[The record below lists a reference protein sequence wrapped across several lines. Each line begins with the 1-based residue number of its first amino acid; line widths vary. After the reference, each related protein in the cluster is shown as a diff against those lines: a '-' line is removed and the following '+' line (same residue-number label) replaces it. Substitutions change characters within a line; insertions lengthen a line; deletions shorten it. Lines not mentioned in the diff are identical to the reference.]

1 MKNLKSLKYAN
12 ITKDHFGHQGALYK
26 GDKVIIKEITS
37 RGIRVIDLVGKIY
50 WLNSTDIKV
59 I

>member
-12 ITKDHFGHQGALYK
+12 VTKDYFGHQGALYK

-37 RGIRVIDLVGKIY
+37 RGIKVIDLVGKIY